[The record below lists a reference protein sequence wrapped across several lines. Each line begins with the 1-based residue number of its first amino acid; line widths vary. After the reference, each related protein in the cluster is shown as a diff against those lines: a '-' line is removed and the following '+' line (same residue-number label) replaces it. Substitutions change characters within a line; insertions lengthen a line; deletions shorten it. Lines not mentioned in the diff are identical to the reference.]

1 MGTVQDRGVNMEDEQ
16 FALVVTRYRDKAGN
30 PTCAVDFNA
39 GRVCAFYAT
48 QRFGCDETCIFANKE
63 WRYWQSLIRR
73 DLGSGSL
80 IPLACCPLWSG
91 ENDNNP
97 SA

>member
-1 MGTVQDRGVNMEDEQ
+1 MEDEQ
-16 FALVVTRYRDKAGN
+16 FSLVVTRYRDKDGQ

-39 GRVCAFYAT
+39 GRVCTFYAT

-80 IPLACCPLWSG
+80 IPLACCPLWSEAMRDKNG
-91 ENDNNP
+91 G
-97 SA
+97 